1 MWGGVGKSGSPAPK
15 PMTSWPA
22 ATRDLALAS
31 TARVADS
38 SMAAIRLDRRAKVLA
53 VVSGTPAML
62 TCPGRER
69 KELPRRHVLDHTAEA
84 PGTILTERCLGLQRP
99 QLVTQLGH
107 LGDAAVEVG

>member
-1 MWGGVGKSGSPAPK
+1 MWAGVGKSGSPAPK

-69 KELPRRHVLDHTAEA
+69 KELTRAALASSALSSSRDHRPHMTADRGAADQAEA
-84 PGTILTERCLGLQRP
+84 L
-99 QLVTQLGH
+99 
-107 LGDAAVEVG
+107 